1 MSGMRQGLFSGV
13 MGESEARQRAGRV
26 PGLRFAEVAEIT
38 DEGYVL
44 EWLSGSVRSRSA
56 PARVARFMAGNERG
70 AYFPFE
76 IGDEVVVGFEDGNI
90 DRPVIL
96 GGLWSD
102 EHAPPQEV
110 DTSSSNNTR
119 AIVSR
124 ENARL
129 VFDDSPGATKL
140 QLKSAGG
147 MELVMDDAAGTLTI
161 KFDNSTSIELSAAGI
176 KLTGTRIDLN

>member
-1 MSGMRQGLFSGV
+1 MRPGLFSTV
-13 MGESEARQRAGRV
+13 MSETESRQRAGRV

-44 EWLSGSVRSRSA
+44 EWLSGAVRSRSA
-56 PARVARFMAGNERG
+56 PARVARFMAGKERG

-76 IGDEVVVGFEDGNI
+76 VGDEVVVGFEDGNL

-102 EHAPPQEV
+102 EDPPPADV

-124 ENARL
+124 EKSRL
-129 VFDDSPGATKL
+129 AFDDSPGATKVL
-140 QLKSAGG
+140 LKSAGG
-147 MELVMDDAAGTLTI
+147 MELLLDDAAQTLTL
-161 KFDNSTSIELSAAGI
+161 KFNDSTKIELSAAGI
-176 KLTGTRIDLN
+176 KLQGTRIDLN